1 MENQQKAND
10 QQNAIEL
17 ENKGNE
23 LLAEGKYENA
33 ITFYQTAQAI
43 YVRLE
48 LPELA
53 DGING
58 KIAAARA
65 GIEAEKQA
73 EEEVQRLAREQG
85 TTAAETAEYGP
96 GASVQ

>member
-1 MENQQKAND
+1 M
-10 QQNAIEL
+10 
-17 ENKGNE
+17 
-23 LLAEGKYENA
+23 AEGKYENA

-48 LPELA
+48 LAELA

-65 GIEAEKQA
+65 GIEAVKQA
-73 EEEVQRLAREQG
+73 EEEARKLAREQEN
-85 TTAAETAEYGP
+85 TKAETKEFGP
-96 GASVQ
+96 GTAVQ